1 MVQESPTA
9 QDVQA
14 EPAPFT
20 AAVAEPSTQVEEPQP
35 TAATEPEQPAPEAG
49 EAVPEEPS
57 FATIEG
63 ETFKDEFA
71 ILDHPK
77 VKETLRFR
85 DERMRN
91 ELQQD
96 FNGRYEKATKDW
108 ESLQAHQTI
117 NGLVGNLQARLDE
130 SNFDGAD
137 RIIAKLEKFREP
149 YMESYERQIQDIA
162 GLRKSNEVFGI
173 LMEGLDMRGQH
184 ELNILAQTTGDW
196 KKIVA
201 KRDEILKVTA
211 KETARQEGLREGRA
225 AQAAQQQ
232 VQQAQGAGPNL
243 APGSPAG
250 GRSDAELLK
259 DPTTPVEKLT
269 EIRARQ
275 KAAGE

>member
-1 MVQESPTA
+1 MVQEDPTA

-20 AAVAEPSTQVEEPQP
+20 AAVAEPPTEPQP

-49 EAVPEEPS
+49 EVVPEPS

-63 ETFKDEFA
+63 EVYKDEFA

-85 DERMRN
+85 DDQVRN

-117 NGLVGNLQARLDE
+117 NGLIGNLQARLDE

-162 GLRKSNEVFGI
+162 GTRKSTEVFGI

-201 KRDEILKVTA
+201 KRDEILKTAA
-211 KETARQEGLREGRA
+211 KEAARQEGLKEGKAAASA
-225 AQAAQQQ
+225 AQP
-232 VQQAQGAGPNL
+232 VGPGAGVL

-250 GRSDAELLK
+250 GKSE
-259 DPTTPVEKLT
+259 EKLLLDPNTPIKTIT

-275 KAAGE
+275 RAAGE

>member
-9 QDVQA
+9 QGVQA

-20 AAVAEPSTQVEEPQP
+20 AAVAEPPTEPQP
-35 TAATEPEQPAPEAG
+35 TAVTEPEQPAPEAG
-49 EAVPEEPS
+49 EDVPEETTPQWTS
-57 FATIEG
+57 PDG
-63 ETFKDEFA
+63 EVYKDEFA
-71 ILDHPK
+71 VLDHPK
-77 VKETLRFR
+77 IKETNRFR

-91 ELQQD
+91 ELQQSY
-96 FNGRYEKATKDW
+96 NTRYEKATKDW

-162 GLRKSNEVFGI
+162 GLRKSNEVFGL

-184 ELNILAQTTGDW
+184 ELNVLAQTTGDW

-201 KRDEILKVTA
+201 KRDEILASGV
-211 KETARQEGLREGRA
+211 KETAKQAGLKEGKA
-225 AQAAQQQ
+225 AKAAQQP
-232 VQQAQGAGPNL
+232 AGPGAGVL
-243 APGSPAG
+243 APGSSAG
-250 GRSDAELLK
+250 GKSDAEILA
-259 DPTTPVEKLT
+259 DPSTPVSKLM

-275 KAAGE
+275 RAAGE